1 MAEAAVKRT
10 PSLPLALLVLAAA
23 QSAVA
28 ADVYRSGS
36 PEDPRVRV
44 SEYLHRDNRHLSA
57 IVELR
62 LLDPAN
68 DPQRMPEQ
76 YRWHLADNY
85 LAYGM
90 RDRAQAIYR
99 ELERTSEDKL
109 KLGRS
114 QLQVA
119 EFEYARGYWAEAR
132 ATLYRMRESL
142 PQELVEDW
150 QDLLARVLM
159 AEKRYGDA
167 AEVLTDLDNSDR
179 QSAYTRYN
187 LAVALIN
194 DGRAPQGLTVL
205 DRVGRLVPADLEELA
220 LRDRANLSLGW
231 HFLQGQQGGTAKPPL
246 ERVRLEGPFSNRA
259 LLGLG
264 WAELAPQGERVS
276 KATVGDEPQDT
287 DASPFTTFSTLGVL
301 LRPGFVEEDIFKRAG
316 LRSFRL
322 SKASK
327 QEEKALA
334 KALVPWVELISRDP
348 MDTAVQEAWLAIPFT
363 LDRLGAYTQALEYY
377 EKAIE
382 VLEEA
387 QRRMEAAKV
396 SIRQGRMVET
406 IVRREIESEAG
417 WRWKLLDLPDAPE
430 TYFLQHILA
439 EHRFQEALK
448 NYRDTRMMQRS
459 LESWGQRLSTAEQAY
474 TASDRPPG
482 DAQALIRRANSRWS
496 PPWAGLEMSL
506 RPESALSVPGAYSDG
521 AYAPPELRLQLQL
534 AATPARFNGPAE
546 RARAAQQRLA
556 DLRRQLATS
565 AEAQSQLLQDMAL
578 TDLDRQKQQIERYL
592 IEARF
597 ALARLYDRQKKG
609 ELNVE

>member
-1 MAEAAVKRT
+1 MKHA
-10 PSLPLALLVLAAA
+10 LALLMLGAALTA
-23 QSAVA
+23 DAT
-28 ADVYRSGS
+28 DVYRAGAA
-36 PEDPRVRV
+36 EDPHVRV
-44 SEYLHRDNRHLSA
+44 AEYLNRDGRHLSA

-62 LLDPAN
+62 LLDPTDA
-68 DPQRMPEQ
+68 PQRMPEA
-76 YRWHLADNY
+76 YRWQLADSY
-85 LAYGM
+85 LSFGM

-99 ELERTSEDKL
+99 DLERTSQDKL
-109 KLGRS
+109 RLGRA
-114 QLQVA
+114 QLQLA
-119 EFEYARGYWAEAR
+119 EFEYTRGYWAEAR
-132 ATLYRMRESL
+132 ATLYRMRETL

-167 AEVLTDLDNSDR
+167 AEVLTDLDNSER

-187 LAVALIN
+187 LGVALIN
-194 DGRAPQGLTVL
+194 DGRAPQGLTAL
-205 DRVGRLVPADLEELA
+205 DRIGRLVPSNLEELA

-231 HFLQGQQGGTAKPPL
+231 YFLQAQQGGTAKPL
-246 ERVRLEGPFSNRA
+246 FERVRLEGPFSNRA

-264 WAELAPQGERVS
+264 WAELAPQGERVR
-276 KATVGDEPQDT
+276 KARIGDEPDT

-301 LRPGFVEEDIFKRAG
+301 LRPGFTEEDIFRRAG
-316 LRSFRL
+316 LSSFRL

-327 QEEKALA
+327 KEEQALA

-387 QRRMEAAKV
+387 RRRMQAAKV

-430 TYFLQHILA
+430 TYFLQHLLA

-448 NYRDTRMMQRS
+448 NYRDTRMLQRS
-459 LESWGQRLSTAEQAY
+459 LESWSQRLSAAEQAHA
-474 TASDRPPG
+474 ASDRPPG
-482 DAQALIRRANSRWS
+482 DAEALIRRAQRRWT
-496 PPWAGLEMSL
+496 PPWAGLEIVL
-506 RPESALSVPGAYSDG
+506 RAESSLSVPVAHGDG
-521 AYAPPELRLQLQL
+521 AYAEPELRPRLRL
-534 AATPARFNGPAE
+534 AASPARFNGPVE

-556 DLRRQLATS
+556 DLKRQLAAA
-565 AEAQSQLLQDMAL
+565 AEAQSKLLQDMSLA
-578 TDLDRQKQQIERYL
+578 DLDRQQQQIERYL

-597 ALARLYDRQKKG
+597 ALARLYDRHQKG
-609 ELNVE
+609 ELDEE